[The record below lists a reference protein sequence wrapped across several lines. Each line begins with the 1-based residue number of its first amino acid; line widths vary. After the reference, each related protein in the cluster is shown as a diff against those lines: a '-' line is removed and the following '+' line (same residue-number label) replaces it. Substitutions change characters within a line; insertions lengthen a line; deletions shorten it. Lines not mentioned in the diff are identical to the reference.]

1 MASYMVLCKVKTM
14 TEDIFYNLQK
24 EVKTEEVKKAL
35 ELAYWRGVQNH
46 KDSPKEIEDLRV
58 KLILKDLKNFT

>member
-1 MASYMVLCKVKTM
+1 M
-14 TEDIFYNLQK
+14 TEDIFDNLQK
-24 EVKTEEVKKAL
+24 EVKIEAVKKAL

-46 KDSPKEIEDLRV
+46 IDSPKEIEDLRV

>member
-1 MASYMVLCKVKTM
+1 M